1 MTIERTR
8 WALLLAILTPLV
20 ALAFPTANALAAG
33 PPTVQIT
40 APANGSS
47 TNDPTP
53 VFSGET
59 NYYFN
64 EELLE
69 ELGSTEYV
77 ALKLYEGSSPKGTAR
92 EMDAQPA
99 LGGTWSAEFAKALP
113 DGIYTAQATQTN
125 SSEEPGASEPVSF
138 TIDTV
143 PPQVTLTSP
152 VTGSSTSN
160 GAEHLGGGRAP
171 PLETPRPSRLSSS
184 PARRAAP
191 RPPSRCSPCRS
202 RTGAGQR
209 RWAG

>member
-47 TNDPTP
+47 INDPTP

-59 NYYFN
+59 NDYFN

-113 DGIYTAQATQTN
+113 DGVYTAQATQTN

-143 PPQVTLTSP
+143 RTTGHPDLARSP
-152 VTGSSTSN
+152 VARRATESSTS
-160 GAEHLGGGRAP
+160 AGGGH
-171 PLETPRPSRLSSS
+171 RPG
-184 PARRAAP
+184 RR
-191 RPPSRCSPCRS
+191 RDRH
-202 RTGAGQR
+202 G
-209 RWAG
+209 